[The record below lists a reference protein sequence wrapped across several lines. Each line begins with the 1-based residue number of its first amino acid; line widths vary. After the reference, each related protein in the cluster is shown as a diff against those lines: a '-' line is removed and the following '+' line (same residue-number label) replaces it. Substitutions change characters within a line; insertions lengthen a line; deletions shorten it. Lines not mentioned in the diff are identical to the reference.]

1 VTSGFGGYSST
12 MMAPKPAPQNQSEV
26 IDLDYSELPLAFSPA
41 KPAKPGSFAL
51 AGRAKKVVNQSF
63 HWKKR
68 CPWTDEL
75 HNANRNV
82 FGNLSFRSQQEE
94 AINAVMSGKD
104 VFVLMPTGGGKS
116 LCYQLPSILGD
127 GVTVVV
133 SPLVSLIQDQVQH
146 LRKLGINAAAMV
158 ASQTADER
166 SEVMSDLR
174 SMNPQTRLVYVTPE
188 KVSRSPAFF
197 SVLQRL
203 YDNRKLARIAIDEA
217 HCVSQ
222 WGHDFRPDYKELSIF
237 RRRFPNTP
245 VMALTATATPEVQND
260 VLLQLGLK
268 PAPSSIMFVQ
278 SFNRSNL
285 IYEVRQKTKNSV
297 VKNIGEEIEKR
308 FKGQSG
314 IVYCLSQKDCEEVAE
329 KLRKEF
335 NMNARPYHAGL
346 NEAVRT
352 ENQLAWSRGAYNV
365 ICATIAFGMG
375 IDKPDVRFVYHHSL
389 PKNIE
394 GYYQESG
401 RAGRDGRISYCILYF
416 SNGDRFRWSALL
428 GKDKTVRR
436 DQLAFK
442 EEALSRMASYCLND
456 VECRRT
462 QLLAHFAEHF
472 EASECHGKC
481 DNCKKGVAH
490 TIADMS
496 EQAVQLGN
504 SCIALRD
511 QYGYDPTAVYLM
523 DFYRGKRG
531 KMKPGHWDVEGFGQG
546 VTLKENIVFRLIEGL
561 IARHMLK
568 INIEIGHFGQ
578 VVSSLEPIRSKLS
591 ELTRPGGKFEM
602 AVSSSINV
610 TPKKPSG
617 KAARVVHNDGEFISR
632 PQAPS
637 DGEPSDEEGPS
648 TSRPKRKA
656 GSKKAIMPPHK
667 RAKWLQSKK
676 YKNKR

>member
-1 VTSGFGGYSST
+1 MEQRLNELRAELGKSSSNHASSNTAPSGATFPITVHSNAAPHNAEAATPSLGNSGAQLYGYQDGQRTAMRTGTGFSGTEPPVIENPTPVRNLFAPGRQHFDAGAAQTYPRHAEGPLRGVGQSLSRTVEESYHGAGQSMSRIAEESYQVTMFNPPAPPPVTSGFGGYSST

-285 IYEVRQKTKNSV
+285 IYEVRQKTK
-297 VKNIGEEIEKR
+297 KQR
-308 FKGQSG
+308 GQ
-314 IVYCLSQKDCEEVAE
+314 EH
-329 KLRKEF
+329 R
-335 NMNARPYHAGL
+335 
-346 NEAVRT
+346 
-352 ENQLAWSRGAYNV
+352 RG
-365 ICATIAFGMG
+365 
-375 IDKPDVRFVYHHSL
+375 D
-389 PKNIE
+389 
-394 GYYQESG
+394 
-401 RAGRDGRISYCILYF
+401 
-416 SNGDRFRWSALL
+416 
-428 GKDKTVRR
+428 
-436 DQLAFK
+436 
-442 EEALSRMASYCLND
+442 
-456 VECRRT
+456 
-462 QLLAHFAEHF
+462 
-472 EASECHGKC
+472 
-481 DNCKKGVAH
+481 
-490 TIADMS
+490 
-496 EQAVQLGN
+496 
-504 SCIALRD
+504 
-511 QYGYDPTAVYLM
+511 
-523 DFYRGKRG
+523 
-531 KMKPGHWDVEGFGQG
+531 
-546 VTLKENIVFRLIEGL
+546 
-561 IARHMLK
+561 
-568 INIEIGHFGQ
+568 
-578 VVSSLEPIRSKLS
+578 
-591 ELTRPGGKFEM
+591 
-602 AVSSSINV
+602 
-610 TPKKPSG
+610 
-617 KAARVVHNDGEFISR
+617 
-632 PQAPS
+632 
-637 DGEPSDEEGPS
+637 
-648 TSRPKRKA
+648 
-656 GSKKAIMPPHK
+656 
-667 RAKWLQSKK
+667 
-676 YKNKR
+676 